1 MHGRYDA
8 GFTAK
13 LQLKDIRLYL
23 ENARAAGITDDV
35 AGPVVDLWQRMEAA
49 MPGADITDMYRYT
62 QKRRR
67 SEALPALSLALLVT
81 SSSAGRRSAWAG
93 YRHNLLMR

>member
-1 MHGRYDA
+1 MILDIVNASTGRNSATEDKFPRRIMHGRYDA

-23 ENARAAGITDDV
+23 EDARAAGITDDV
-35 AGPVVDLWQRMEAA
+35 AGPVVDLWQRMDAA

-67 SEALPALSLALLVT
+67 A
-81 SSSAGRRSAWAG
+81 
-93 YRHNLLMR
+93 